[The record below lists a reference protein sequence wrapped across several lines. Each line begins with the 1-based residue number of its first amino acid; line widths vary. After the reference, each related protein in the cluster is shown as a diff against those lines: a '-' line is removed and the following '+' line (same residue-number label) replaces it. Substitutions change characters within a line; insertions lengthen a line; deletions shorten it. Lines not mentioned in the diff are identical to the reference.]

1 MKKKYKRVYSI
12 SLEPG
17 YRNYTV
23 KDLIDLKGKKKLTQ
37 IHVATPEEA
46 RAAEE
51 ADIDILLV
59 RVCPE
64 LKEIREAAPKT
75 FMTVSIPFI
84 KYSSKEDIVRDSL
97 EIIDLGMDSITCG
110 SWNLD
115 FMKYLNGFRIPF
127 QGHAGLVPRKSTWIG
142 GMKAYGKT
150 TNEAINLF
158 NDIKD
163 IENTG
168 AWGVEV
174 ECIPSDLMG
183 EITKNTSLVTISIG
197 SGNKSDVQFLFA
209 EDILGCGTIDLP
221 KHAKQYRN
229 FHSIIQK
236 MDKEKNR
243 ILEQMQ
249 KERIKAFKEYK
260 NDVVSNKFPSNKH
273 SIKIEKKQLE
283 NFKKFLK
290 KK

>member
-64 LKEIREAAPKT
+64 LKEIRKAAPKT

-243 ILEQMQ
+243 IL
-249 KERIKAFKEYK
+249 
-260 NDVVSNKFPSNKH
+260 
-273 SIKIEKKQLE
+273 
-283 NFKKFLK
+283 
-290 KK
+290 